1 MAIHQ
6 TEKVKQ
12 ARELQARGLE
22 LKSLEETV
30 LALKSESAVLG
41 SQIKVERVNAHSYL
55 IVVT

>member
-1 MAIHQ
+1 MAMHQ
-6 TEKVKQ
+6 TEKAKQ
-12 ARELQARGLE
+12 TRELLARGFE
-22 LKSLEETV
+22 LKSSEETV

>member
-12 ARELQARGLE
+12 AQELQARRLE
-22 LKSLEETV
+22 LKSSEETV
-30 LALKSESAVLG
+30 LALKSELAALG